1 MKGDDVRLG
10 FLVANIGK
18 ISSNK
23 ETTKGFF
30 QRIKR
35 QKEMKRQTFFRAMLA
50 LSIIFAGFTAK
61 AQLDVVWITSEH
73 SNQYI
78 YPQLINSEY
87 DPEMTFDNVVSN
99 SVGPMNRSTRL
110 WKIAQRYDVT
120 YSVKLCGV
128 SFISRSMPA
137 AVGEQ
142 GDTLTVAIMDS
153 TLNSTIHSKTF
164 IVGGREDGNYNIYYH
179 QDSAARIY
187 TEIMFDDTIELNAPY
202 YVVFEYQSCGTT
214 NRTDIGM
221 FNVREYSLLSGI
233 PACTPAGYAPKYR
246 PYFMAEGEREWK
258 DYNDILPNESPDEIE
273 DLYAYVCSYPRVSD
287 FDTIVLSPIGICPIR
302 VLEEN
307 TSNSVL
313 SVELL
318 ERAVR
323 LYPNPANEVLNV
335 ACDYDIESI
344 AVFDAVNR
352 LVEERKVNSKTL
364 QLSLA
369 NYAQGTYFIT
379 ITTPKGKLN
388 KKFVVQ

>member
-1 MKGDDVRLG
+1 
-10 FLVANIGK
+10 
-18 ISSNK
+18 
-23 ETTKGFF
+23 
-30 QRIKR
+30 
-35 QKEMKRQTFFRAMLA
+35 MKRQTFFRAMLA

-128 SFISRSMPA
+128 SFISRSMPV

-273 DLYAYVCSYPRVSD
+273 DLYAYVCSYPRD
-287 FDTIVLSPIGICPIR
+287 NNCDTIVLSPIGICPIK
-302 VLEEN
+302 VLEN
-307 TSNSVL
+307 STSNSVL

-352 LVEERKVNSKTL
+352 LVEERKVNSKNV
-364 QLSLA
+364 QISLA

>member
-1 MKGDDVRLG
+1 M
-10 FLVANIGK
+10 I
-18 ISSNK
+18 
-23 ETTKGFF
+23 
-30 QRIKR
+30 
-35 QKEMKRQTFFRAMLA
+35 FRNVLIAVCLLIA
-50 LSIIFAGFTAK
+50 TNSAKSQIDTAW
-61 AQLDVVWITSEH
+61 VTSEH
-73 SNQYI
+73 SSQYI

-142 GDTLTVAIMDS
+142 GDTLTIAIMDS

-258 DYNDILPNESPDEIE
+258 DYNDIVSAQLPEGVT
-273 DLYAYVCSYPRVSD
+273 DLYAFVCSYPRD
-287 FDTIVLSPIGICPIR
+287 NNCDTIVLSPIGICPIR

-307 TSNSVL
+307 TSSSVL

-344 AVFDAVNR
+344 AVFDVLNR

-364 QLSLA
+364 QLPLA